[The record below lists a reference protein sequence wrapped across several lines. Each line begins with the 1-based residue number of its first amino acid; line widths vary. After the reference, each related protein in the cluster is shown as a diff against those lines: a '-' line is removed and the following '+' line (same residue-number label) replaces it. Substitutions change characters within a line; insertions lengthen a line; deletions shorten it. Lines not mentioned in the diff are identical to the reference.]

1 MYTTKSQ
8 VYELSKPSSWALH
21 ISEAG
26 RLMLPVGLSSSGKDT
41 DSVLFID

>member
-1 MYTTKSQ
+1 MHTTKPQ
-8 VYELSKPSSWALH
+8 VYELTEPSSWALH

-41 DSVLFID
+41 GSVLFIE